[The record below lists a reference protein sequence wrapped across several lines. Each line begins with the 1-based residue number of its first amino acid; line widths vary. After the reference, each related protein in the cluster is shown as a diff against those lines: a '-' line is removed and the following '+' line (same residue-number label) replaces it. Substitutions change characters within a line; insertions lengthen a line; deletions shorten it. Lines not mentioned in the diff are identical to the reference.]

1 MTVSIVAS
9 VVRYS
14 EVRWASTI
22 LAAAR
27 VLTTGSIQ
35 WAIVTEHFG
44 RQVCHQSQPGA

>member
-35 WAIVTEHFG
+35 WAMKTVRLG
-44 RQVCHQSQPGA
+44 